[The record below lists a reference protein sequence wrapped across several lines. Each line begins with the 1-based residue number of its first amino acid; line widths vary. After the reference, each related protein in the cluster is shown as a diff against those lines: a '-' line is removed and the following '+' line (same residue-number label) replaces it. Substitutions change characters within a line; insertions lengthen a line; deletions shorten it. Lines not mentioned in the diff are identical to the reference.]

1 MNKWISVTQGFPQEY
16 TDVLVTD
23 GGDVWVDYFALGE
36 WNTEP
41 EAEITHWMHIPESPG
56 ADEDDDMV
64 FAISEAKDEETGHVE
79 QYVDINHEAPEETL
93 TRAFMSVFIAAASN
107 EKLKKCLEKAIEEFS
122 DNAGRPG
129 FVVDAE
135 GFES

>member
-23 GGDVWVDYFALGE
+23 GVEVWPDYFALGE
-36 WNTEP
+36 WNTDP
-41 EAEITHWMHIPESPG
+41 DAVITHWMEMPEPPEE
-56 ADEDDDMV
+56 DEHV
-64 FAISEAKDEETGHVE
+64 ILSISEAKDEETGHVE
-79 QYVDINHEAPEETL
+79 QYVDIDHFAPEETL
-93 TRAFMSVFIAAASN
+93 VRAFMSVFIAAASN
-107 EKLKKCLEKAIEEFS
+107 EKLKKCLEKAINEFT

-135 GFES
+135 GLEA